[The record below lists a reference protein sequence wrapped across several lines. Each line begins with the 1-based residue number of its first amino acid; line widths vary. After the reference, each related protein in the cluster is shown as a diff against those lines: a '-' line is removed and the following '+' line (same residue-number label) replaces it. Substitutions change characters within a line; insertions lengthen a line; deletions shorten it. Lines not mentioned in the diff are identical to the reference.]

1 MTFNDL
7 PHLRRLLR
15 VLFFDHTAA
24 LSGGEIALLH
34 LVQAFD
40 LKKIK
45 PIVVLG
51 AEGPLVEKLRPN
63 VDTYVLSLPS
73 GVAGT
78 RKNTLGLST
87 FFRIRDLAVS
97 FQYIFR
103 LARFIREKNIDIVH
117 TNSLKADILGGF
129 AARLAGRPIIWHVRD
144 RIAEDYLPSPIV
156 KIFRLL
162 AQTIPTRIIAVS
174 DAVAATLRK
183 NKDSDD
189 RITVVHDGTLLPIE
203 PIHHPQGA
211 SSSSPIRIGLIG
223 RISPWKGQRIFLQ
236 AAAIVLKQFPDARF
250 LIIGAPLFNEETYDQ
265 EIRSLAKQLGIQT
278 SVEFTGFCSDI
289 PQIIST
295 LSLVVHAST
304 TPEPFG
310 QVIIEGMAAGK
321 PVVATNGG
329 GVPEIV
335 EDGKTGILVPM
346 GDSAAMARAIC
357 TLLENP
363 QDAAAMGAR
372 ARQRVENNFTVA
384 ATARRVEA
392 VYAQIPL
399 KNR

>member
-1 MTFNDL
+1 MNFNDI
-7 PHLRRLLR
+7 PFPRTPLR

-34 LVQAFD
+34 LVQHLD
-40 LKKIK
+40 PQKIK
-45 PIVVLG
+45 SVVVLG
-51 AEGPLVEKLRPN
+51 ADGPLLEKLRPKIE
-63 VDTYVLSLPS
+63 THVLPLPS
-73 GVAGT
+73 SVGST
-78 RKNTLGLST
+78 RKNSLGLST
-87 FFRIRDLAVS
+87 LFRVRELAVS

-103 LARFIREKNIDIVH
+103 LAKFIRAQNIDIVH
-117 TNSLKADILGGF
+117 TNSLKADILGGL
-129 AARLAGRPIIWHVRD
+129 AGRLAGRPVIWHIRD
-144 RIAEDYLPSPIV
+144 RIAKDYLPSSVV
-156 KIFRLL
+156 KLFRSL
-162 AQTIPTRIIAVS
+162 AHVIPTRTIAVS
-174 DAVAATLRK
+174 DAVAATLLK
-183 NKDSDD
+183 NSRLDD
-189 RITVVHDGTLLPIE
+189 LITVVHDGTFLPIE
-203 PIHHPQGA
+203 PVDRPQRA
-211 SSSSPIRIGLIG
+211 SSSFPIRIGLIG
-223 RISPWKGQRIFLQ
+223 RISPWKGQHIFLRS
-236 AAAIVLKQFPDARF
+236 AAIILKQFPDACF
-250 LIIGAPLFNEETYDQ
+250 LIVGAPLFNEETYDQ
-265 EIRSLAKQLGIQT
+265 EIRSLTKRLGIES

-346 GDSAAMARAIC
+346 GDSAAMAAAIC
-357 TLLENP
+357 NILENP
-363 QDAAAMGAR
+363 QHAAEMGLH
-372 ARQRVENNFTVA
+372 ARQRVENHFTLA

-392 VYAQIPL
+392 VYATIPL